1 MINQLT
7 VTHNDARQIR
17 QIYDSES
24 KVNYNYICTTEN
36 LISERNN
43 NNVSRDDIQWT
54 LVNHNNI
61 IVNNNDT

>member
-1 MINQLT
+1 MMLDKFDKYTTLSQKWTTI
-7 VTHNDARQIR
+7 
-17 QIYDSES
+17 
-24 KVNYNYICTTEN
+24 TTEN

-54 LVNHNNI
+54 LVNRNNI